1 MRSQKWDH
9 RNLVDLGIELK
20 QAILDSPGNVGTA
33 AKMMEHLPVATIA
46 RQACEGRTSMR
57 DLLPLPQPNSS
68 ADERRQTRNERL
80 PKRVKSARWRE
91 GVGAWMFMAVLL
103 VNLLNC
109 GCAAVT
115 VESMRHVGPITRCQD
130 EALCRIEDAVRQMLR
145 EAEVTREPTDW
156 VAAVGSE
163 NDLYR

>member
-1 MRSQKWDH
+1 MRTMKWH
-9 RNLVDLGIELK
+9 GRNLIDLGIQLK
-20 QAILDSPGNVGTA
+20 GAILESPGNLGTA
-33 AKMMEHLPVATIA
+33 AKMLEHLPVATIA
-46 RQACEGRTSMR
+46 REATADGKTVK
-57 DLLPLPQPNSS
+57 DLLPLPHASCS